1 MSNQSQLPNSD
12 ISFLIFLK
20 FIFITSTEP
29 KYYYT
34 IIYKASLA
42 TTLSKFASLH
52 SNYLP
57 YRLPETLQSNC
68 HSAGEK

>member
-12 ISFLIFLK
+12 ISFFIFLK
-20 FIFITSTEP
+20 FIFITSAEP

-34 IIYKASLA
+34 IIHKASFITALY
-42 TTLSKFASLH
+42 KFASLH
-52 SNYLP
+52 STYLP
-57 YRLPETLQSNC
+57 YKLPETLQSNC